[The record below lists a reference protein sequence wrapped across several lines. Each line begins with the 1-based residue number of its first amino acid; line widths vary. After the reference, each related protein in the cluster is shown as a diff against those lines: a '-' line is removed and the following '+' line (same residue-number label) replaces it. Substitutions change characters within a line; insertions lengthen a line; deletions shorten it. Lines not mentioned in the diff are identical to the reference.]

1 VSALKTATSEASRRE
16 KQGTRMDAK
25 LTVLNG
31 PTAGQT
37 FQVPRGKLLI
47 GRAEDC
53 DLRPDSEV
61 VSGYHCVLLL
71 DDYTLR
77 VRDLAS
83 KNGTRVNGRRIGA
96 GSTILVHD
104 DVVSVGDLQLRVDLT
119 QARARIEPPDSGT
132 QLPVSPASLE
142 KTGLIDGDTLQDRIS
157 GATVSSVP
165 PKSVSPSVS
174 STSGPPL
181 TE

>member
-1 VSALKTATSEASRRE
+1 M
-16 KQGTRMDAK
+16 QGSRMDAK
-25 LTVLNG
+25 LSVLNG
-31 PTAGQT
+31 STAGQT
-37 FQVPRGKLLI
+37 IQVPRGKLLI

-96 GSTILVHD
+96 GSTILIHD

-119 QARARIEPPDSGT
+119 QARARTEPSDSGT
-132 QLPVSPASLE
+132 QLPVSPTALE
-142 KTGLIDGDTLQDRIS
+142 KTGLIDGDTLQDRIP
-157 GATVSSVP
+157 GATMPPVP

-174 STSGPPL
+174 PTPGPPL
-181 TE
+181 TEETS

>member
-1 VSALKTATSEASRRE
+1 
-16 KQGTRMDAK
+16 MDAK
-25 LTVLNG
+25 LSVLNG

-37 FQVPRGKLLI
+37 IQVPRGKLLI

-104 DVVSVGDLQLRVDLT
+104 DVVSVGDLQLRIDLT
-119 QARARIEPPDSGT
+119 QARARTEPSDSGT
-132 QLPVSPASLE
+132 QLPVSPSALE
-142 KTGLIDGDTLQDRIS
+142 KTGLIDGDTLQDKIP
-157 GATVSSVP
+157 GATAP
-165 PKSVSPSVS
+165 PAPLKFVSPPVS
-174 STSGPPL
+174 PQPGPPL
-181 TE
+181 AER

>member
-1 VSALKTATSEASRRE
+1 VGIEGCGGLAEDGRRE
-16 KQGTRMDAK
+16 EQGARMDAK
-25 LTVLNG
+25 LSVLNG

-37 FQVPRGKLLI
+37 IQVPRGKLLI

-53 DLRPDSEV
+53 DLRPASEV

-104 DVVSVGDLQLRVDLT
+104 DVVSVGDLQLRIDLT
-119 QARARIEPPDSGT
+119 QATAQFEPADSGT
-132 QLPVSPASLE
+132 QLPVSPSALE
-142 KTGLIDGDTLQDRIS
+142 KTGLIDGDTLQDKIS
-157 GATVSSVP
+157 GATALP
-165 PKSVSPSVS
+165 VSPKFVS
-174 STSGPPL
+174 PPVSPEPPL
-181 TE
+181 AE